1 MKKVLQVSFTALT
14 ALAVQHS
21 LRASEFREYPI
32 GDEVEKNSLK
42 IAAVYFPAVP
52 MEHQG
57 KGHKGH
63 GAIDSAAEIA
73 KEKFAK
79 PGRELIH
86 IEADI
91 HSLKDNPAGFA
102 AGEWIPYLE
111 VSYKILDAKSK
122 KVLLSG
128 PFMPMIAKDGPH
140 YGTTL
145 RMPGKGE
152 YKLEYTISAPSLA
165 RHTDSLTGVGEYW
178 APFTVSYDF
187 KYEGL
192 KR

>member
-1 MKKVLQVSFTALT
+1 MKSKHLLFTALI
-14 ALAVQHS
+14 ALGAS
-21 LRASEFREYPI
+21 TRAKAAEFREYPI
-32 GDEVEKNSLK
+32 GDEVEKNQLK

-52 MEHQG
+52 MDHKM
-57 KGHKGH
+57 KGHEGH
-63 GAIDSAAEIA
+63 GTIDSAAEIA

-79 PGRELIH
+79 PGKELIH
-86 IEADI
+86 LEADI

-111 VSYKILDAKSK
+111 ISFKITDVKTK
-122 KVLLSG
+122 EVVVSG
-128 PFMPMIAKDGPH
+128 PLMPMIAKDGPH

-145 RMPGKGE
+145 RMPGKGQ
-152 YKLEYTISAPSLA
+152 YKLEFSISAPSLA
-165 RHTDSLTGVGEYW
+165 RHTDPLSGVGEYW